1 MLEQVKDFVKK
12 ETDIFSLVQV
22 ATFRTNQK
30 DINQYCNSLEHL
42 LFNVFNPERV
52 KLLIELNHKGEYVMD
67 KVSRHPDYWPGMLVF
82 SKHTEAS
89 QNWKPGLKLTATNKI
104 KFCERFKYLAAV
116 NKILPNEFK
125 TVHELGSFGKSSN
138 GSYRSQSGNDDL
150 AMTCVNTAA
159 FFESPNF
166 WEIANAELDRLSKEY
181 LNEVYTRF
189 LNEVYF
195 NQASQ
200 YDFGMLG
207 ELNSA
212 GVAKQS
218 NSKTRLDENYID
230 QYKQAFQKFYGS
242 A

>member
-1 MLEQVKDFVKK
+1 
-12 ETDIFSLVQV
+12 
-22 ATFRTNQK
+22 
-30 DINQYCNSLEHL
+30 
-42 LFNVFNPERV
+42 
-52 KLLIELNHKGEYVMD
+52 
-67 KVSRHPDYWPGMLVF
+67 
-82 SKHTEAS
+82 
-89 QNWKPGLKLTATNKI
+89 
-104 KFCERFKYLAAV
+104 
-116 NKILPNEFK
+116 
-125 TVHELGSFGKSSN
+125 
-138 GSYRSQSGNDDL
+138 
-150 AMTCVNTAA
+150 MTCVNTAA